1 MGFVEV
7 KPKEWYIEQAKIT
20 KVWSKK
26 LEENET
32 YMHGAEDFEPVCP
45 YINPQFRFK
54 TKFFKVV
61 WMVLEEQALNTFG
74 SHAEKVRSCYVL
86 DKYCAL
92 FVKATSDEFQIYYS
106 ENTCFEERELQFWIF
121 AQFKDFVEAVAQKVL
136 PCRFLYLENEK
147 QLFAETLTLNWNF
160 RAFGRCWFDGSR
172 INLSPYL
179 MIYPLP
185 YIDMVILHE
194 LAHLR
199 YPHHR
204 ATFWKF
210 LSQLLGEDAKTATEN
225 CDMILGDRNKSYRY
239 LMEGFRW
246 VDSCFKKKQ
255 KRLTK
260 ISS

>member
-20 KVWSKK
+20 EEWSKK
-26 LEENET
+26 LGENET
-32 YMHGAEDFEPVCP
+32 YMHGAEDFEPVYP

-61 WMVLEEQALNTFG
+61 WMVLEEQALNALR
-74 SHAEKVRSCYVL
+74 SNAENVESCYVL
-86 DKYCAL
+86 DKQCAV
-92 FVKATSDEFQIYYS
+92 FIKATSDEFQIYYS
-106 ENTCFEERELQFWIF
+106 ENTCFEDRELQFWIF
-121 AQFKDFVEAVAQKVL
+121 ARLKEFMEAVAQRVL
-136 PCRFLYLENEK
+136 PCRFHYWENEK
-147 QLFAETLTLNWNF
+147 QLFAETFTLDWDF
-160 RAFGRCWFDGSR
+160 RAVGRCWSDGSC

-204 ATFWKF
+204 TTFWKF
-210 LSQLLGEDAKTATEN
+210 LSQLLGEDAKIAKEK

-239 LMEGFRW
+239 LFEGFEW
-246 VDSCFKKKQ
+246 VVSCFKKKQ
-255 KRLTK
+255 KKLTK